1 MTSGKIRLI
10 VGNRS
15 IHYHKKIND
24 NHWHKVDLSVE
35 KHSFHLLVDNL
46 RVTDGQLPAGEGA
59 ALTLSSPVYLGADLT
74 TPNTEAQRKSVPRA
88 SVTGCIYNFKFYN
101 ELVGEPLT
109 KAGISPCFDS
119 KMGQGSFSLVK
130 ELTWL
135 PVSVFFFYI

>member
-1 MTSGKIRLI
+1 MKTTSTEGLIVHIRGKQNGAHVTLYMTSGKIRLM

-59 ALTLSSPVYLGADLT
+59 ALSLSSPVYLGADLT
-74 TPNTEAQRKSVPRA
+74 TPNTEAQVPL
-88 SVTGCIYNFKFYN
+88 S
-101 ELVGEPLT
+101 
-109 KAGISPCFDS
+109 
-119 KMGQGSFSLVK
+119 
-130 ELTWL
+130 L
-135 PVSVFFFYI
+135 PVYLGADLTSPKTEAQKHRYILTLMYTWV